1 VNAAFL
7 DWTPLLRIPLEWGAL
22 ALFVAACAYWER
34 AGASGLGVEGCVA
47 SAMIGLI
54 LGYEWTESW
63 GLALATSAGFAV
75 LFATGAGLL
84 LHLLR
89 SDPAVGSFCL
99 SLVPAAGLGL
109 LTRAGPYQ
117 LLDPKT
123 PLPGI
128 VHGTVLEGTA
138 SEGLLMNPILWAA
151 PFVVALAAWVLWQ
164 TPFGLRL
171 RAFGEA
177 PSLRLPGAR
186 SATYRLGGLVLGA
199 LWAVPGAAL
208 LIGAHRPN
216 PPSWVG
222 FLALA
227 CVVAS
232 RWSIALAI
240 VLALGPA
247 LLRAARPAAEG
258 TAFAVSLEVAPFVL
272 ALLYLIVFSRRALR
286 MPETRRT
293 RVDPDVL

>member
-1 VNAAFL
+1 MAL
-7 DWTPLLRIPLEWGAL
+7 DWTPLLRFPLEWAAL
-22 ALFVAACAYWER
+22 ALFVASAIYWER

-47 SAMIGLI
+47 SATIGLI
-54 LGYEWTESW
+54 LGYEVSESW
-63 GLALATSAGFAV
+63 GLALLAAAGAALLFAV
-75 LFATGAGLL
+75 IAGVL
-84 LHLLR
+84 LHVLR

-99 SLVPAAGLGL
+99 SLVPATGLGL
-109 LTRAGPYQ
+109 LTRAGPYR
-117 LLDPKT
+117 LLEAT
-123 PLPGI
+123 PMPGT

-138 SEGLLMNPILWAA
+138 SEPLLMNPVLWAA
-151 PFVVALAAWVLWQ
+151 PLLVALAAWILWQ

-177 PSLRLPGAR
+177 PTMRLPGAHP
-186 SATYRLGGLVLGA
+186 SAYRLGGLMIGA

-208 LIGAHRPN
+208 LVAAHRPS
-216 PPSWVG
+216 PPAGVG

-232 RWSIALAI
+232 RWSFAFALL
-240 VLALGPA
+240 LALGPA

-258 TAFAVSLEVAPFVL
+258 NAIGVGLEIAPYVL
-272 ALLYLIVFSRRALR
+272 ALVYLIFLSRRALR

>member
-1 VNAAFL
+1 MTPAFL
-7 DWTPLLRIPLEWGAL
+7 DWTPLLRFPLEWAAL
-22 ALFVAACAYWER
+22 ALLAAACLFWER

-47 SAMIGLI
+47 SAMIGLV
-54 LGYEWTESW
+54 LGYESSGSW
-63 GLALATSAGFAV
+63 GVALLAALGAAVVFAGV
-75 LFATGAGLL
+75 GGALL
-84 LHLLR
+84 RLLR

-109 LTRAGPYQ
+109 MTRAGPWQ
-117 LLDPKT
+117 LLEVK
-123 PLPGI
+123 PLPGV

-138 SEGLLMNPILWAA
+138 AEELLMNPVLWAA

-164 TPFGLRL
+164 TPFGLRV

-177 PSLRLPGAR
+177 PSLRLPRA
-186 SATYRLGGLVLGA
+186 SATSYRLGGLVVGA
-199 LWAVPGAAL
+199 LWAVPAAVL
-208 LIGAHRPN
+208 LLGAHRAN
-216 PPSWVG
+216 PPAGVG

-232 RWSIALAI
+232 RWSFALAI
-240 VLALGPA
+240 LLALGPA

-258 TAFAVSLEVAPFVL
+258 TVFAVSLEIAPFVL
-272 ALLYLIVFSRRALR
+272 ALLYLALLSRRALR
-286 MPETRRT
+286 MPEVRGA

>member
-1 VNAAFL
+1 MTAAFL
-7 DWTPLLRIPLEWGAL
+7 DWTPLLRFPLEWAAL
-22 ALFVAACAYWER
+22 SLLAAACLFWER

-47 SAMIGLI
+47 SAMIGLV
-54 LGYEWTESW
+54 LGFEWSGSW
-63 GLALATSAGFAV
+63 GLALLAAAVAALVFA
-75 LFATGAGLL
+75 LAAGLL
-84 LHLLR
+84 LRVLR

-99 SLVPAAGLGL
+99 SLVPAAGFGL
-109 LTRAGPYQ
+109 LTRAGPWQ
-117 LLDPKT
+117 VLEVK

-138 SEGLLMNPILWAA
+138 AEDLLMNPLLWAA
-151 PFVVALAAWVLWQ
+151 PVVVALASWVLWQ

-177 PSLRLPGAR
+177 PSLRLPGASG
-186 SATYRLGGLVLGA
+186 SAYRLGGLALGA
-199 LWAVPGAAL
+199 LWAVPAAAL
-208 LIGAHRPN
+208 LLGAHRAN
-216 PPSWVG
+216 PPAGVA

-232 RWSIALAI
+232 RWSFALAI
-240 VLALGPA
+240 LLALGPA

-258 TAFAVSLEVAPFVL
+258 TAFAVSLEIAPFVL
-272 ALLYLIVFSRRALR
+272 ALLYLVLLSRRALR
-286 MPETRRT
+286 MPEPRGA

>member
-1 VNAAFL
+1 MTM
-7 DWTPLLRIPLEWGAL
+7 DWTALLRFPLEWAAL
-22 ALFVAACAYWER
+22 ALFVASCLYWER

-54 LGYEWTESW
+54 LGYEYSESW
-63 GLALATSAGFAV
+63 GVALAAGVGAAALFAV
-75 LFATGAGLL
+75 VAGLL

-99 SLVPAAGLGL
+99 SLVPAAALGL
-109 LTRAGPYQ
+109 LTRAGPYR
-117 LLDPKT
+117 LLEVK

-128 VHGTVLEGTA
+128 VHGTVLGGTA
-138 SEGLLMNPILWAA
+138 SEDLLMNPILWAA
-151 PFVVALAAWVLWQ
+151 PLVVALGAWVLWQ

-186 SATYRLGGLVLGA
+186 SSLYRLTGLVLGA

-208 LIGAHRPN
+208 LLGAHRPS
-216 PPSWVG
+216 PPVGVG

-232 RWSIALAI
+232 RWSFAFAI
-240 VLALGPA
+240 LLALGPA
-247 LLRAARPAAEG
+247 LLRAAQPAVLG
-258 TAFAVSLEVAPFVL
+258 TPLAVPVEIAPYVL
-272 ALLYLIVFSRRALR
+272 ALVYLVFLSRRALR

>member
-1 VNAAFL
+1 MPAFL
-7 DWTPLLRIPLEWGAL
+7 DWTPLLRFPLEWAAL
-22 ALFVAACAYWER
+22 GLLAAACLFWER

-54 LGYEWTESW
+54 LGFEWTESW
-63 GLALATSAGFAV
+63 GVALLAAAAAAVVFAAIV
-75 LFATGAGLL
+75 AILL
-84 LHLLR
+84 QSLR
-89 SDPAVGSFCL
+89 PDPAVGSFCL
-99 SLVPAAGLGL
+99 SLIPAAGLGL
-109 LTRAGPYQ
+109 LTRAGPYR
-117 LLDPKT
+117 LLEAKPF
-123 PLPGI
+123 PGT

-138 SEGLLMNPILWAA
+138 SEELLMNPVLWAA
-151 PFVVALAAWVLWQ
+151 PLVIALAAWILWQ

-186 SATYRLGGLVLGA
+186 GWGYRLGGLVLGG

-208 LIGAHRPN
+208 LLGAHRPH
-216 PPSWVG
+216 PPAGVA

-232 RWSIALAI
+232 RWSFALSLL
-240 VLALGPA
+240 LALGPA

-258 TAFAVSLEVAPFVL
+258 TVFAVWLDVAPYLL
-272 ALLYLIVFSRRALR
+272 ALLYLVLLSRRALR
-286 MPETRRT
+286 MPETRAA

>member
-1 VNAAFL
+1 MTPAFL
-7 DWTPLLRIPLEWGAL
+7 DWTPLLRFPIEWAAL
-22 ALFVAACAYWER
+22 GLFVAACLYWER

-63 GLALATSAGFAV
+63 GTALLVSAGFAV
-75 LFATGAGLL
+75 GFAAVVGTL
-84 LHLLR
+84 LHALR

-109 LTRAGPYQ
+109 LTRAGPYR
-117 LLDPKT
+117 LLEVK

-128 VHGTVLEGTA
+128 VHGTVLGGTA
-138 SEGLLMNPILWAA
+138 SEDLLMNPILWAA
-151 PFVVALAAWVLWQ
+151 PLVIALAAWILWQ

-177 PSLRLPGAR
+177 PSFRLPGTR
-186 SATYRLGGLVLGA
+186 SALYRLGGLVLGA

-208 LIGAHRPN
+208 LLGAQRAN
-216 PPSWVG
+216 PPAGVG

-232 RWSIALAI
+232 RWSLAFAI
-240 VLALGPA
+240 LLALGPA
-247 LLRAARPAAEG
+247 LLRSARPAVEG
-258 TAFAVSLEVAPFVL
+258 TALAVTLEIAPFVL
-272 ALLYLIVFSRRALR
+272 ALLYLLLLSRRALR

>member
-1 VNAAFL
+1 MTL
-7 DWTPLLRIPLEWGAL
+7 DWTPLLRFPLEWAAL
-22 ALFVAACAYWER
+22 ALFVASCLYWER

-54 LGYEWTESW
+54 LGYEYSESW
-63 GLALATSAGFAV
+63 GIALAAGVGAAALFAV
-75 LFATGAGLL
+75 VAGLL

-99 SLVPAAGLGL
+99 SLVPAAALGL
-109 LTRAGPYQ
+109 LARAGPYR
-117 LLDPKT
+117 LLEVK

-128 VHGTVLEGTA
+128 VHGTVLGGTA
-138 SEGLLMNPILWAA
+138 SEDLLMNPILWVA
-151 PFVVALAAWVLWQ
+151 PLVIALAAWILWQ

-186 SATYRLGGLVLGA
+186 SGLYRLTGLVLGA

-208 LIGAHRPN
+208 LLGAHRPSL
-216 PPSWVG
+216 PVGVG

-227 CVVAS
+227 CIVAS
-232 RWSIALAI
+232 RWSLAFAI
-240 VLALGPA
+240 LLALGPA
-247 LLRAARPAAEG
+247 LLRAAQP
-258 TAFAVSLEVAPFVL
+258 AVSGTPLAVPIEIAPYVL
-272 ALLYLIVFSRRALR
+272 ALVYLVFLSRRALR

>member
-1 VNAAFL
+1 MTMAL
-7 DWTPLLRIPLEWGAL
+7 DWTPLLRFPLEWAAL
-22 ALFVAACAYWER
+22 ALFVAACITWER

-63 GLALATSAGFAV
+63 GMALLAAAGLAAAFA
-75 LFATGAGLL
+75 AIAGLL
-84 LHLLR
+84 LNLLR
-89 SDPAVGSFCL
+89 ADPAVGSFCL
-99 SLVPAAGLGL
+99 SLVPLAGLGL
-109 LTRAGPYQ
+109 MTRAGPYR
-117 LLDPKT
+117 LFEAK

-128 VHGTVLEGTA
+128 VHGTVLGGTA
-138 SEGLLMNPILWAA
+138 SEDLLMNPILWAA

-186 SATYRLGGLVLGA
+186 ATPYRLAGLVVGS

-208 LIGAHRPN
+208 LLGAHRPN
-216 PPSWVG
+216 PPAGVA

-232 RWSIALAI
+232 RWSFAFAI
-240 VLALGPA
+240 LLALGPA
-247 LLRAARPAAEG
+247 LLRAAGPAAEG
-258 TAFAVSLEVAPFVL
+258 TLVAVPLEIAPYLL
-272 ALLYLIVFSRRALR
+272 ALLYLVLLSRRALR

>member
-1 VNAAFL
+1 
-7 DWTPLLRIPLEWGAL
+7 
-22 ALFVAACAYWER
+22 
-34 AGASGLGVEGCVA
+34 
-47 SAMIGLI
+47 MIGLI
-54 LGYEWTESW
+54 LGFEATESW
-63 GLALATSAGFAV
+63 GLALLAGGASAALFAV
-75 LFATGAGLL
+75 VAGIL

-109 LTRAGPYQ
+109 LTRAGPYR
-117 LLDPKT
+117 LLEVK

-128 VHGTVLEGTA
+128 VHGTVLGGTA
-138 SEGLLMNPILWAA
+138 AEDLLMNPILWAA
-151 PFVVALAAWVLWQ
+151 PFVVALAAWILWQ

-177 PSLRLPGAR
+177 PSLRLPGAHP
-186 SATYRLGGLVLGA
+186 ALDRLAGLALGS

-208 LIGAHRPN
+208 LLGAHRAN
-216 PPSWVG
+216 PPAGVG

-232 RWSIALAI
+232 RWSFAFAI
-240 VLALGPA
+240 LLALGPA

-258 TAFAVSLEVAPFVL
+258 SLLAVSLEVAPYLL
-272 ALLYLIVFSRRALR
+272 ALLYLILLSRRALR

-293 RVDPDVL
+293 RTDPDVL

>member
-1 VNAAFL
+1 MTF
-7 DWTPLLRIPLEWGAL
+7 DWTPLLRFPLEWAAL
-22 ALFVAACAYWER
+22 ALFVASCVYWER
-34 AGASGLGVEGCVA
+34 AGVSGLGVEGCVA

-54 LGYEWTESW
+54 LGYESTESW
-63 GLALATSAGFAV
+63 GIALLAAVAAAALFAV
-75 LFATGAGLL
+75 IAGILL
-84 LHLLR
+84 NALR
-89 SDPAVGSFCL
+89 SDPALGSFCL
-99 SLVPAAGLGL
+99 SLVPAAALGL
-109 LTRAGPYQ
+109 LTRAGPYR
-117 LLDPKT
+117 LLEVK

-138 SEGLLMNPILWAA
+138 AENLLMNPILWAA
-151 PFVVALAAWVLWQ
+151 PLLVALAAWILWQ

-186 SATYRLGGLVLGA
+186 SAVYRLAGLVLGA

-208 LIGAHRPN
+208 LLGAHRPT
-216 PPSWVG
+216 PPAGVG

-232 RWSIALAI
+232 RWSFAFAILLALA
-240 VLALGPA
+240 PA
-247 LLRAARPAAEG
+247 LLRAAQPAAEG
-258 TAFAVSLEVAPFVL
+258 TPLAVPLEIAPYVL
-272 ALLYLIVFSRRALR
+272 GLLYLVFLSRRALR

>member
-1 VNAAFL
+1 MTAL
-7 DWTPLLRIPLEWGAL
+7 DWTPLLRFPLEWAAL
-22 ALFVAACAYWER
+22 ALFVAACLYWER

-47 SAMIGLI
+47 AAMIGLV
-54 LGYEWTESW
+54 LGYEWSGSW
-63 GLALATSAGFAV
+63 GLALLAAAGFAM
-75 LFATGAGLL
+75 LFAAVAGIL
-84 LHLLR
+84 LHSLR

-99 SLVPAAGLGL
+99 SLVPLAGLGL
-109 LTRAGPYQ
+109 LTRAGPYR
-117 LLDPKT
+117 LFEAK

-128 VHGTVLEGTA
+128 VHGTVLGGTA
-138 SEGLLMNPILWAA
+138 SEDLLMNPILWAA
-151 PFVVALAAWVLWQ
+151 PLVVGLAAWILWQ

-186 SATYRLGGLVLGA
+186 STAYRLAGLVLGS

-208 LIGAHRPN
+208 LLGAHRPN
-216 PPSWVG
+216 PPAGVG

-232 RWSIALAI
+232 RWSFAFAI
-240 VLALGPA
+240 LLALGPA

-258 TAFAVSLEVAPFVL
+258 TPLAVPLEMAPYVL
-272 ALLYLIVFSRRALR
+272 ALLYLIFLSRRALR
-286 MPETRRT
+286 MPDTRRT